1 MYGIPE
7 SGTSLVQSL
16 HKANFNLLSMED
28 KGGYEVVENEEDLR
42 IGLLLLIHML
52 KQFYFQFYNTLHL
65 QIDLVHP
72 IPESFR
78 N

>member
-1 MYGIPE
+1 
-7 SGTSLVQSL
+7 
-16 HKANFNLLSMED
+16 MED

-42 IGLLLLIHML
+42 IGLLLPIHML